1 MAIRHDVLAW
11 TGFGLVLGGVVWLG
25 PLMLD
30 QMTFFGDRNQEAA
43 ASAARS
49 LMPWP
54 TMLVAAGA
62 VIVAI
67 GGRPLHGAVA
77 ALPLVAVALAWA
89 APDALYQLV
98 AFGITAPIAAGTA
111 LAATL
116 PLEAAPRP
124 VIVVPIA
131 IVALAALLATPLLAG
146 LAIVTLLAWWELSR
160 RARRAGRSSALD

>member
-11 TGFGLVLGGVVWLG
+11 MGFGLILAGVVWLG
-25 PLMLD
+25 PMMLD
-30 QMTFFGDRNQEAA
+30 QMTFFGDRTQEAA
-43 ASAARS
+43 AAAARS

-54 TMLVAAGA
+54 AVLVAVGAGM
-62 VIVAI
+62 VAA

-89 APDALYQLV
+89 TPDSLYQLV
-98 AFGITAPIAAGTA
+98 AYGITAPIAAGTA

-124 VIVVPIA
+124 LIVVLIA
-131 IVALAALLATPLLAG
+131 IVALGALLTTPLLAG
-146 LAIVTLLAWWELSR
+146 LAIVALLAWWELSR